1 MNMRNRPGAGHVRV
15 LLGTAV
21 AVFCACESPQAP
33 VVCGSVPPQQ
43 LLTGES
49 ATVAVCFEDPNGDA
63 LAYTYFTSDPTVA
76 TVSGGGATVTVTA
89 VTPGQALVTI
99 LADDGN
105 HLKAQQS
112 FKVLV
117 PNRPPVALGEIA
129 DLELPVGDSV
139 SMDVSGNF
147 SDPDGQPLSYS
158 AESDTSMVSGSLDAG
173 VLTLAGL
180 AKGTTGVELTGTD
193 PGGLRATHRFSVTV
207 PNQAPVPADSV
218 AALMIEV
225 GDTASFGVSPLFFDP
240 DGDRLVHE
248 AASSDST
255 VAIAAVP
262 EGLVTVAA
270 LAKGR
275 VTVTVTATDTE
286 GLAAAQR
293 FGVTVPNRA
302 PVVADTI
309 PARTVEV
316 GVTDTLDIAS
326 FFTDPDGDRLS
337 IEVAAVDGAV
347 ARAAANGRTVTVTGI
362 AKGATMVEVTATDTE
377 GLAAD
382 QAFAVTVPNRA
393 PVVAGTIPAQT
404 VAVGDSVSL
413 AVSLFFA
420 DPDGDELAYLATTGD
435 NGVAVASAVEGILE
449 VAAVAK
455 GRTAVTVTAT
465 DTEGLAVSQDFAV
478 TVPNRAPSAVQH
490 SLAARTA
497 AVGDTITLDA
507 FPWFSDPDGDTL
519 VHAATSSDASVAKA
533 ATTGTTVTVTG
544 VRKGVAIITATAT
557 DPGGLA
563 ASLVFAVT
571 VPNRAPVAASRL
583 GARRIPVR
591 RTDTLDLATH
601 FTDPDGDSLTF
612 EAVSWAPRVAG
623 VAVAGRAL
631 AITGRS
637 QGAATLT
644 VTATDDEGLS
654 VEQQFRTTV
663 TRTRTPRSNNPP
675 TVSAPISAPPIA
687 VGQSFEADLGDHF
700 SDPDL
705 DPLGFEAASSNET
718 VATAAVTSGGTLEV
732 TPVAPGSAMVTVTA
746 TDPGSLKASTDFE
759 VTVLTNG
766 DDNRAPTVRTAIGL
780 RTIRPGE
787 ALTIELTGH
796 FLDPDGDLL
805 TFGASSSNPA
815 AATAAVSGSGLT
827 VTAVANGTTEVSV
840 VASDPGNLTA
850 AMDFEVVVRSSRN
863 NRAPTVR
870 TAIGLRT
877 IRPGEALTIELTGHF
892 LDPDGDLLTFG
903 ASSSNP
909 AAATAAVSGSGLTV
923 TAVANGTTEVSVVA
937 SDPGNLTAAMDFEV
951 VVRSSR
957 NNRAPTVRGQG
968 FLDRQYVPTAAFAM
982 DAWWH
987 FEDPDDDPLSYSAT
1001 SSNEAVARI
1010 EQDDPGDRIIWVR
1023 AVSDGESTITVKAED
1038 LQGASLEQA
1047 FRFVVKNSD
1056 TPYVIEGRTIT
1067 ALPSIPGQVDTL
1079 EFSYY
1084 FWDDDRFGH
1093 GEVLRYSAS
1102 STDAGI
1108 VAVPTWHVMNGKHR
1122 HDYVDIMGKA
1132 VGEAMVTLTA
1142 TDLAGE
1148 SVSMSFPVTVDNN
1161 RQPYRQKE
1169 FPSLPSL
1176 PIGDTLSFTL
1186 ADYFED
1192 PEDGD
1197 NFSYADSLDGGK
1209 VWVEISNGVLYIG
1222 TKSDATVFTLRRV
1235 WITATDTGGKSVTQT
1250 FRVLLVPRS
1259 SNDSN
1264 PEPQL
1269 LVLSRPAL
1277 QRATLPAPRP
1287 SLRRTSASGSRPY
1300 RIPSS

>member
-746 TDPGSLKASTDFE
+746 TDPGSLKASADFE

-766 DDNRAPTVRTAIGL
+766 DD
-780 RTIRPGE
+780 
-787 ALTIELTGH
+787 
-796 FLDPDGDLL
+796 
-805 TFGASSSNPA
+805 
-815 AATAAVSGSGLT
+815 
-827 VTAVANGTTEVSV
+827 
-840 VASDPGNLTA
+840 
-850 AMDFEVVVRSSRN
+850 